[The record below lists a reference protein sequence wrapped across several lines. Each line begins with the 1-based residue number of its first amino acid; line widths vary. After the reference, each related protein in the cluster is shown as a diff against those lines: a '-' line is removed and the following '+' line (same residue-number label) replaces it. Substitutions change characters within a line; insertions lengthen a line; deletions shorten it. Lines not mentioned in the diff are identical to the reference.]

1 MGLDQYA
8 KVIKATGK
16 DKKVKKEVE
25 LAYWRKHNRL
35 QGWMEK
41 LYVEKGGT
49 GEFNCV
55 DVEITEDDLDNL
67 ERAINNMELPETGG
81 FFFGSDSYEGY
92 EEYYKKDDVEFI
104 RKAREELK
112 EGNQVIYS
120 SWW

>member
-1 MGLDQYA
+1 
-8 KVIKATGK
+8 
-16 DKKVKKEVE
+16 
-25 LAYWRKHNRL
+25 
-35 QGWMEK
+35 MEK